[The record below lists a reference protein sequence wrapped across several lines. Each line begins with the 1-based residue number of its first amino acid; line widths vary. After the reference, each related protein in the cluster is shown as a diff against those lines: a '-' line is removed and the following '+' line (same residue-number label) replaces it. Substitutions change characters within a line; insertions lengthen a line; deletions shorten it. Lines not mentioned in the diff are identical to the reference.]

1 MSSSAMPL
9 LDAWILLF
17 LALGAV
23 SIYYSRHQPFP
34 EYGSRFG
41 WLSLGLG
48 LVFLISRSAPRET
61 TILAPAVVAAVFGG
75 LAVVYGVRHMVET
88 ERDVLVAPF
97 GGVLLCVGTMSL
109 MTEGWAGMDPTYQI
123 ISFGAASIV
132 ILLEIYLAFR
142 GLVVGVQ
149 GITWSK
155 SGLRQVERGLLRGP
169 RGAISHFER
178 SWDMDD
184 QWLNAMSHSAL
195 ALIHQHLDDQPSHKE
210 HVAELKAIGGWESVD
225 SAWTD
230 AIKTSLENL
239 NASSRSPIAGGD
251 D

>member
-1 MSSSAMPL
+1 
-9 LDAWILLF
+9 
-17 LALGAV
+17 
-23 SIYYSRHQPFP
+23 
-34 EYGSRFG
+34 
-41 WLSLGLG
+41 
-48 LVFLISRSAPRET
+48 
-61 TILAPAVVAAVFGG
+61 
-75 LAVVYGVRHMVET
+75 MV
-88 ERDVLVAPF
+88 
-97 GGVLLCVGTMSL
+97 
-109 MTEGWAGMDPTYQI
+109 PTYQI
-123 ISFGAASIV
+123 ISFGIASIV

-195 ALIHQHLDDQPSHKE
+195 ALIHQHLDDQTSHKE

-239 NASSRSPIAGGD
+239 NSSSRSPIASGD

>member
-1 MSSSAMPL
+1 MSFGL
-9 LDAWILLF
+9 TTLDLWIGLF

-23 SIYYSRHQPFP
+23 SLYYARHQPFP
-34 EYGSRFG
+34 EYGNRFG
-41 WLSLGLG
+41 WLCIGVG
-48 LVFLISRSAPRET
+48 LVFLISRNAPRET
-61 TILAPAVVAAVFGG
+61 ALLAPTVVAAAIGG
-75 LAVVYGVRHMVET
+75 LAVVFGVRHMVVT
-88 ERDVLVAPF
+88 QQDVLVAPF

-109 MTEGWAGMDPTYQI
+109 MTDAWTNMDQTSQI
-123 ISFGAASIV
+123 ISFVVASVV

-155 SGLRQVERGLLRGP
+155 SGLRQVNRGLLEGP

-184 QWLNAMSHSAL
+184 QWLNAMSHAAL
-195 ALIHQHLDDQPSHKE
+195 AKIHEHLGDESSHKE
-210 HVAELKAIGGWESVD
+210 HVAELEAIGGWGSVD
-225 SAWTD
+225 GAWTEAISSALANLSAPAITD
-230 AIKTSLENL
+230 AT
-239 NASSRSPIAGGD
+239 AGD